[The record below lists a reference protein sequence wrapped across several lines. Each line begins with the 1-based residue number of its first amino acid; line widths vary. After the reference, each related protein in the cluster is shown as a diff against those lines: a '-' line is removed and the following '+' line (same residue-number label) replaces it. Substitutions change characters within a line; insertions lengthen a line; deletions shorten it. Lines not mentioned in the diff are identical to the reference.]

1 MHTGF
6 LTFLLELC
14 ASSQFV
20 LSIWPSQLYLFYFFT
35 KFAFVN
41 YIYIY
46 IMIHIYSFWLFS
58 LLPSCLPNSLFMG
71 NLFPTFMSFYFCVCP
86 SGYGLGYPC
95 DFGIGTI
102 HWSLVSMLWTV
113 VISGPQFSS
122 KGYSSLS
129 PSPLHDWQLKQSCK
143 PNSGN
148 LISLELWPYYEHCV

>member
-1 MHTGF
+1 
-6 LTFLLELC
+6 
-14 ASSQFV
+14 
-20 LSIWPSQLYLFYFFT
+20 
-35 KFAFVN
+35 
-41 YIYIY
+41 
-46 IMIHIYSFWLFS
+46 MIHIYSFWLFS

-148 LISLELWPYYEHCV
+148 LISLELWPYYIYIYIYSTVSKVWHFLFSPYLLVFTLFKNPIFYTVIGALQRLVWE